1 MVELTAFYLIMG
13 AATVYLIDKI
23 LSTVEPFA
31 TNLITNGQRIITA
44 ILWPI
49 ILIFLIM
56 NFIWGWISGMNDRK

>member
-1 MVELTAFYLIMG
+1 MVELVAIYLIMG

-23 LSTVEPFA
+23 MGMLGPPALDLV
-31 TNLITNGQRIITA
+31 TNGQRIITA

-56 NFIWGWISGMNDRK
+56 NFIWGWISGMNNRK